1 MAGDDLKR
9 SVLGRLASNLVRRA
23 HADEA
28 AAILRQCAAVGTNVR
43 LRWPVVIYHPEG
55 LRLGNDVAI
64 GEFSHIR
71 ASGGVTIGNRVLLA
85 SHVVVTSRTHPLAPP
100 RWGVTEDRPIVIEDD
115 VWIGAG
121 AIVLPGVTLGRGSV
135 VAAGAVVTRSVP
147 PMTVVAGVPAAS
159 RGGVSEGTD

>member
-1 MAGDDLKR
+1 MTRTL
-9 SVLGRLASNLVRRA
+9 LGRLASRLMRHA

-28 AAILRQCAAVGTNVR
+28 AAVLARCAAVGSNVQ

-55 LRLGNDVAI
+55 LRLGNDIAI

-100 RWGVTEDRPIVIEDD
+100 RFGVTEDRPIVIEDD

-121 AIVLPGVTLGRGSV
+121 AIVLPGVTVGRGSV

-147 PMTVVAGVPAAS
+147 PMTVVVGVPAAA
-159 RGGVSEGTD
+159 RGDAGERTD

>member
-1 MAGDDLKR
+1 MTR
-9 SVLGRLASNLVRRA
+9 SLLGRLASDLLKRA

-28 AAILRQCAAVGTNVR
+28 AAVLGRCAAVGSNVQ

-55 LRLGNDVAI
+55 LRLGNDISI

-100 RWGVTEDRPIVIEDD
+100 RFGVTKDHPIVIEDD

-121 AIVLPGVTLGRGSV
+121 AIVLPGVTVGRGSV
-135 VAAGAVVTRSVP
+135 VAAGAVVTHSVP
-147 PMTVVAGVPAAS
+147 PMTVVAGVPAAARS
-159 RGGVSEGTD
+159 DVRERTD